1 MIRPETEP
9 ELRLELRSNPL
20 YLSGARE
27 LISSLAKRLGFDD
40 ISCCQIALA
49 VDEAL
54 SNIIRH
60 GYDRRPDGRIWVSLW
75 PRVGGD
81 GRRSDDR
88 TPAALTLVIEDEAKQ
103 VDPEQIKGR
112 ELENVRPGGLGV
124 HIMREIMDEV
134 RFEKRDGV
142 GMRLTMHKTASG
154 PGATQGCGGCG

>member
-1 MIRPETEP
+1 MNRPRGEP

-40 ISCCQIALA
+40 VSCCQIALA

-75 PRVGGD
+75 PQAGGD

-88 TPAALTLVIEDEAKQ
+88 PPASLTIVIEDEARQ
-103 VDPEQIKGR
+103 VDPATIKGR
-112 ELENVRPGGLGV
+112 ELEEIRPGGLGV
-124 HIMREIMDEV
+124 HIMREVMDDV
-134 RFEKRDGV
+134 LFERRERV
-142 GMRLTMHKTASG
+142 GMRLMMQKTASG
-154 PGATQGCGGCG
+154 PGASPGCGCG